1 MTLTR
6 WRSTIL
12 SATRARPPRL
22 GGSSRNAASSSS
34 FLSFT
39 RRFLSSEVT
48 TTFGRARIHREA
60 IGFFLWI
67 VCTFFGGRRA
77 PHVFSPFCVS
87 FPKREKVK
95 NLLEK
100 GEGED
105 ATSSGL
111 LFFFARVSSHRNFA
125 SSKKKNKNKR
135 KEEARSLLCVFSKN
149 LSFFSFFLGE
159 TGRRPIFF
167 FFFFLWSQDDDDD
180 DDEDLVTAF
189 SETTTTRRRDERMRM
204 MMMIKGKNP
213 TLLFISHAHA

>member
-48 TTFGRARIHREA
+48 TTFGRARIRERRLD
-60 IGFFLWI
+60 FFCGL
-67 VCTFFGGRRA
+67 FAPFLGGDA
-77 PHVFSPFCVS
+77 SPPRLLSFLRLS
-87 FPKREKVK
+87 FPECRGEKVK

-105 ATSSGL
+105 ATSG
-111 LFFFARVSSHRNFA
+111 LFFLRVCPLT
-125 SSKKKNKNKR
+125 SKR
-135 KEEARSLLCVFSKN
+135 VFFISKN
-149 LSFFSFFLGE
+149 LSFSFFLGE
-159 TGRRPIFF
+159 TGRRRPIFF

-180 DDEDLVTAF
+180 DDEDP
-189 SETTTTRRRDERMRM
+189 S
-204 MMMIKGKNP
+204 
-213 TLLFISHAHA
+213 

>member
-125 SSKKKNKNKR
+125 SSKKKTKTKGKR
-135 KEEARSLLCVFSKN
+135 RPALCCVFFPKIS
-149 LSFFSFFLGE
+149 LFFHFFWE
-159 TGRRPIFF
+159 RPDDDQFF
-167 FFFFLWSQDDDDD
+167 FFFFFCGPR
-180 DDEDLVTAF
+180 TTT
-189 SETTTTRRRDERMRM
+189 TTTTR
-204 MMMIKGKNP
+204 
-213 TLLFISHAHA
+213 TS

>member
-12 SATRARPPRL
+12 SATRSRPPRL

-60 IGFFLWI
+60 IGFFFCGL
-67 VCTFFGGRRA
+67 FAPFLGGDA
-77 PHVFSPFCVS
+77 SPPRLLSFLRLS
-87 FPKREKVK
+87 FPECRGEKVK

-105 ATSSGL
+105 ATSSLGS
-111 LFFFARVSSHRNFA
+111 FFFLLGVCPLI
-125 SSKKKNKNKR
+125 SK
-135 KEEARSLLCVFSKN
+135 LCVFFISKN
-149 LSFFSFFLGE
+149 LFSFSFFFGRDF
-159 TGRRPIFF
+159 GRRRPIFF
-167 FFFFLWSQDDDDD
+167 SFFLWSQDDDDD
-180 DDEDLVTAF
+180 DDEDP
-189 SETTTTRRRDERMRM
+189 S
-204 MMMIKGKNP
+204 
-213 TLLFISHAHA
+213 